1 MSTDYD
7 PKLQALFSGA
17 VQEFDRDA
25 FTNRVMAKIDRDRRK
40 IVVFWSVTG
49 ISSLVVIA
57 LLASPLA
64 TAVGFVSSVL
74 PASLVNVE
82 TDWLRQLLSPVN
94 SVAAAI
100 AVGALA
106 LHRFYRRIF
115 R

>member
-7 PKLQALFSGA
+7 PKLQALFSRA

-25 FTNRVMAKIDRDRRK
+25 FTKRVMARIDSDRRK
-40 IVVFWSVTG
+40 IVVFWSVIG
-49 ISSLVVIA
+49 ISALVVTA

-64 TAVGFVSSVL
+64 TAVGFVSNVL
-74 PASLVNVE
+74 PASLVSVE

-106 LHRFYRRIF
+106 LRKFYRRIF